1 MNYKNIFLI
10 SLVLFNIS
18 NNFAN
23 NFANNF
29 TNYFYNLNKTYKIN
43 IENMGLQYPHEF
55 QVINLLM

>member
-10 SLVLFNIS
+10 SLILFNIS
-18 NNFAN
+18 N

-43 IENMGLQYPHEF
+43 IENMGLQYPNEF